1 MIAYIKDD
9 VLNDNKSFIQAVCIK
24 YDGKY
29 EPIEFLPLSSYSQSV
44 NETKPTISK
53 MESVDNY
60 RDKWQKLKE
69 WLNDRMEHYNDC
81 LNENVL
87 ISSERQEVL
96 SARYNQCFETIAQM
110 EYIEKELEGEDEI

>member
-24 YDGKY
+24 YAGKY

-53 MESVDNY
+53 MESVDKY
-60 RDKWQKLKE
+60 LCKWQKLKE
-69 WLNDRMEHYNDC
+69 WLE
-81 LNENVL
+81 EN
-87 ISSERQEVL
+87 INSMSDNANYRQKEQLKFVIQKM
-96 SARYNQCFETIAQM
+96 R
-110 EYIEKELEGEDEI
+110 ELEGEDE

>member
-44 NETKPTISK
+44 NEPKPTISK

-60 RDKWQKLKE
+60 LCKWQKLKE
-69 WLNDRMEHYNDC
+69 WLEYRTA
-81 LNENVL
+81 ENGVFDNYDSLAVEDNL
-87 ISSERQEVL
+87 ILDKMQ
-96 SARYNQCFETIAQM
+96 
-110 EYIEKELEGEDEI
+110 ELEAEDVED

>member
-1 MIAYIKDD
+1 MKNNSEI
-9 VLNDNKSFIQAVCIK
+9 VNNTMCKSCLREHK
-24 YDGKY
+24 EMTGH
-29 EPIEFLPLSSYSQSV
+29 EPIDCAFKAFD
-44 NETKPTISK
+44 NEYCEEAQELADYITNQDTK
-53 MESVDNY
+53 
-60 RDKWQKLKE
+60 RQKLKE

-110 EYIEKELEGEDEI
+110 EYIEKELEGEDDL